1 MEHLGSQNPTTKRG
15 CINNKTTEL
24 NNTQKKKW
32 DRFTRAKREA
42 RNTHTEIKK
51 KLNIDDYLLCLQ
63 IKKTKEGI
71 MKKKKN
77 RRSLK
82 N

>member
-24 NNTQKKKW
+24 NNTQKKS
-32 DRFTRAKREA
+32 
-42 RNTHTEIKK
+42 EIDSPELKEKLEIHIQKLKK
-51 KLNIDDYLLCLQ
+51 IKHWRLSFVSSN
-63 IKKTKEGI
+63 KKTKEGI